1 MFWSYASG
9 FEHLHLV
16 HSENQEEA
24 VLCFNKVVP
33 YSLNHFV
40 LRMHP
45 LITKHKCS

>member
-1 MFWSYASG
+1 MSYCKHVL
-9 FEHLHLV
+9 EHLHLV

-33 YSLNHFV
+33 YLNHFV